1 MRHLNKG
8 RKLSRTASH
17 RSATMKSLAM
27 ALIKHER
34 ITTTVAKA
42 KELRVFIE
50 PLVTRAKEDTM
61 HNRRLAFAKL
71 QDKTTVTKLF
81 DEVGPAS
88 KDRPGGYT
96 RVLKLG
102 FRSGDGAETALI
114 ELVDMVDTEA
124 APKRSG
130 ESRKKTRRSRRGSG
144 STKNET
150 TATEQEAAAE

>member
-1 MRHLNKG
+1 
-8 RKLSRTASH
+8 
-17 RSATMKSLAM
+17 MKSLAM

-50 PLVTRAKEDTM
+50 PLVTRAKEDSM
-61 HNRRLAFAKL
+61 HNRRLAFTKL
-71 QDKTTVTKLF
+71 QDKSSVTKLF
-81 DEVGPAS
+81 DEIGPAS

-144 STKNET
+144 STKTET